1 VKYTQRLDDARLA
14 EVLNERGMAE
24 VDVLRELLQ
33 SAQAGGAALSE
44 ALVTSGTI
52 GDWDLSRI
60 VCEIFQLPFLPV
72 DMVKPDATILEDVD
86 LAFLSEH
93 ALVPIKRFG
102 QVLTVAMPGMVSADV
117 LAMLSANTDMVVLPV
132 VGTVET
138 NRRWLE
144 ENGAAKPKSSGSAGG
159 GGGGWSMMF
168 DEADAA
174 VQLSLDDEIV
184 GADLGLDEADLAG
197 LDEMEF
203 TDDGDDGDDSPPSL
217 VDLDLDSDSDVDL
230 DLDAGGGGI
239 ELPPM
244 PEFGAE

>member
-1 VKYTQRLDDARLA
+1 MKYAQRLDDARLA
-14 EVLNERGMAE
+14 EVLNERGMAD

-33 SAQAGGAALSE
+33 SAQAGGVVFSE
-44 ALVTSGTI
+44 ALVSSGTI

-60 VCEIFQLPFLPV
+60 ICEIFQLPFLPV
-72 DMVKPDATILEDVD
+72 DTVKPDVAIMEDID
-86 LAFLSEH
+86 TAFLGEH
-93 ALVPIKRFG
+93 GLVPIKRFG

-144 ENGAAKPKSSGSAGG
+144 EHGAEAGPKSTSSSD
-159 GGGGWSMMF
+159 GGGWSMMF
-168 DEADAA
+168 DQADAA
-174 VQLSLDDEIV
+174 VQLSLDDEV
-184 GADLGLDEADLAG
+184 LGTDLGLDEADLAA

-203 TDDGDDGDDSPPSL
+203 PDDDDGSPPSL
-217 VDLDLDSDSDVDL
+217 VDLDQAPDS
-230 DLDAGGGGI
+230 AGI

-244 PEFGAE
+244 PEFDGGQ

>member
-1 VKYTQRLDDARLA
+1 
-14 EVLNERGMAE
+14 MAE

-33 SAQAGGAALSE
+33 SSQAGGVALSE

-52 GDWDLSRI
+52 GDWDLSRV

-72 DMVKPDATILEDVD
+72 DMVKPDAGILEDVD
-86 LAFLSEH
+86 TSFLSEH

-144 ENGAAKPKSSGSAGG
+144 DNGASVKRQSSSGSGD
-159 GGGGWSMMF
+159 GGGWSMMF

-174 VQLSLDDEIV
+174 VQLSLDDDVV

-197 LDEMEF
+197 LEEMEF
-203 TDDGDDGDDSPPSL
+203 ADDDDGDPPSL
-217 VDLDLDSDSDVDL
+217 VDMDMDMDMDMDVDT
-230 DLDAGGGGI
+230 DAGVESGGI

-244 PEFGAE
+244 PEFGAGE

>member
-33 SAQAGGAALSE
+33 ASQTGGQSLSE

-52 GDWDLSRI
+52 GDWDLSRV

-72 DMVKPDATILEDVD
+72 EMVNPDESILEDID
-86 LAFLSEH
+86 MAFLSEH
-93 ALVPIKRFG
+93 ALVPISRFG

-132 VGTVET
+132 VGTVES

-144 ENGAAKPKSSGSAGG
+144 DHGAAAAGPAG
-159 GGGGWSMMF
+159 KAGDGGGWSMMF

-174 VQLSLDDEIV
+174 VQLSLDDVPPE
-184 GADLGLDEADLAG
+184 GLDLDDVDLEG
-197 LDEMEF
+197 LGEMEF
-203 TDDGDDGDDSPPSL
+203 TNSGDDDDD
-217 VDLDLDSDSDVDL
+217 VDVAPTPVDL
-230 DLDAGGGGI
+230 DLDADGV

-244 PEFGAE
+244 PDFGGAE